1 MPKWFHITVSV
12 LLAILAIGK
21 AIIICGEHYWGLIP
35 CAIIALVLFVCLYG
49 FFRLCFW
56 AGAKIALF
64 YIEAY
69 QKHVRPRIEVEAI
82 QKYIAEHPT
91 EKPIQQSP
99 MEHMAEQNQVLNQE
113 ERLRRF
119 METCKRER
127 EQYIAIKRKEDEEKL
142 SQIQDYARKTLMPFE
157 FTDEELFQISECI
170 TSLVVHGIVVPTIP
184 IKIEKTGKKQQL
196 TQHDL
201 ANFGWNIANQ
211 YNLPNRLTAQFVQYT
226 FPAWFGNTTTETL
239 TKRLKNT
246 KGELH
251 IEIDEHILDDCCA
264 NAEN

>member
-1 MPKWFHITVSV
+1 MPKWFHIPKY
-12 LLAILAIGK
+12 ILV
-21 AIIICGEHYWGLIP
+21 CDEHHWEYST
-35 CAIIALVLFVCLYG
+35 CAAIALILFAYLYG

-56 AGAKIALF
+56 ASAKIVLF

-69 QKHVRPRIEVEAI
+69 QKHIRPRIEVEAI
-82 QKYIAEHPT
+82 QKYIAEHQV

-99 MEHMAEQNQVLNQE
+99 MEHIAEQNQVLNQE

-119 METCKRER
+119 METCKREH
-127 EQYIAIKRKEDEEKL
+127 EQYIAIKRNEDEEKL
-142 SQIQDYARKTLMPFE
+142 PHIQDYARKTLMPFE

-170 TSLVVHGIVVPTIP
+170 TSLVVHGIVAPTIP

-226 FPAWFGNTTTETL
+226 FPAWFGNTTTATIVKKL
-239 TKRLKNT
+239 RNSS
-246 KGELH
+246 GELN
-251 IEIDEHILDDCCA
+251 IIINERIICK
-264 NAEN
+264 